1 VLGVEG
7 WSGFAYYGVAQAAV
21 REGSEREG
29 RGGRS
34 FFHVRVF
41 VRPRP
46 SPPLPPQ
53 AAAVLYAKAGGAPAD
68 YAPSALSLLAGEA
81 AGSTALL
88 TFVLFWTLA
97 HNWVHLF

>member
-1 VLGVEG
+1 MCVCL
-7 WSGFAYYGVAQAAV
+7 FD
-21 REGSEREG
+21 
-29 RGGRS
+29 
-34 FFHVRVF
+34 
-41 VRPRP
+41 
-46 SPPLPPQ
+46 PPLPPFPPQ

>member
-1 VLGVEG
+1 MVRVCVLRGG
-7 WSGFAYYGVAQAAV
+7 PGGGK
-21 REGSEREG
+21 RNERE
-29 RGGRS
+29 RDKGGRS
-34 FFHVRVF
+34 FFMCVC
-41 VRPRP
+41 
-46 SPPLPPQ
+46 STPPLPPVPPQ

>member
-1 VLGVEG
+1 VP
-7 WSGFAYYGVAQAAV
+7 
-21 REGSEREG
+21 
-29 RGGRS
+29 
-34 FFHVRVF
+34 VF
-41 VRPRP
+41 C
-46 SPPLPPQ
+46 STPPLPPFPPQ